1 MDIDRLKRGQYTLEE
16 IVEENKYTK
25 NVLGNYKEEEV
36 FLKSG
41 KYGLYTTYNGK
52 NISLQSLQKDE
63 CEITLEDVIQV
74 IKDGNASHNK
84 SIIKEID
91 NELSIRKG
99 KFGPYVFY
107 KTDKMK
113 KPILSVPLADYI
125 DVGIFTEEEVQGKMK
140 EKVLYLK
147 KHKITAINN
156 KLKIIVEEKPMEVG
170 VDPYNKLIDTQSD
183 DNRRKF

>member
-1 MDIDRLKRGQYTLEE
+1 MIGKYGPVIRQHIADDKVVFKSVKKDLDVDRLKRGQYTLEE

-25 NVLGNYKEEEV
+25 NVLGNYKDEEV

-113 KPILSVPLADYI
+113 KPKFVGLGKQNI
-125 DVGIFTEEEVQGKMK
+125 DEFMNQFTTPVD
-140 EKVLYLK
+140 LK
-147 KHKITAINN
+147 TWTLNQ
-156 KLKIIVEEKPMEVG
+156 KPKS
-170 VDPYNKLIDTQSD
+170 YKKTKS
-183 DNRRKF
+183 